1 MKGYHKGIRDQILE
15 AMAAGVE
22 MKTAEIVARVDGAR
36 QRVSSELQAL
46 VASAQ
51 IEKVRRG
58 VYLKKDEDVFLRR
71 RDGFVTR

>member
-1 MKGYHKGIRDQILE
+1 MKGYHKGVRDQILE
-15 AMAAGVE
+15 TMEAGVE

-46 VASAQ
+46 VASDQ

-58 VYLKKDEDVFLRR
+58 VYLKKDEPDDDLLVIIFH
-71 RDGFVTR
+71 

>member
-1 MKGYHKGIRDQILE
+1 MKRYHKRIRDPILE
-15 AMAAGVE
+15 GMEVGVE

>member
-36 QRVSSELQAL
+36 QKVSSELQAL

-58 VYLKKDEDVFLRR
+58 VYLKKDKSDDDLLVIIFY
-71 RDGFVTR
+71 